1 MKVSPLNLK
10 TLAYTLDVEGF
21 GSRPVLQRCGLP
33 PLDALDENGEW
44 LPVQRLDELMAA
56 VMEATGDAGFGL
68 VAGKS
73 LALMRY
79 GVLAPV
85 ILASPTLRQLLADLE
100 QFAPLA
106 VEQSEVVLQDDAADT
121 RLLLRPV
128 VSSGAGGRFRTEF
141 VATTALQ
148 MLRFAGAQPADVR
161 EVAFTHACP
170 AGLLERYR
178 AAFGSG
184 LRFGQ
189 PSCSVRFDGALLDRP
204 LVMHDPVAYLAAR
217 ARVVAALA
225 AMKARCDLAERVR
238 QSLLK
243 AFPMQPTLTET
254 ARQLGM
260 SPRTLRRQLAG
271 LGTTHVELAQ
281 ECQTLKATQ
290 LLAEGRLSIKQIAGA
305 VGFTSVSSFHRAFR
319 RWTDATPLQWRD
331 DRRGA
336 GRATA
341 LRG

>member
-1 MKVSPLNLK
+1 MNVSPVNLK
-10 TLAYTLDVEGF
+10 TLAYTLDVEGYD
-21 GSRPVLQRCGLP
+21 SRPVLQRCGMP
-33 PLDALDENGEW
+33 ALDAIDEDGQW
-44 LPVQRLDELMAA
+44 VPVQHLDELMHA
-56 VMEATGDAGFGL
+56 VIDATGDPSFGL

-79 GVLAPV
+79 GVLAPL
-85 ILASPTLRQLLADLE
+85 ILVTPTLRTLLRDLE

-106 VEQSEVVLQDDAADT
+106 VEQSEVVLDETGAGP

-128 VSSGAGGRFRTEF
+128 VSHGPGGRFRTEF

-161 EVAFTHACP
+161 EVAFRHACP
-170 AGLLERYR
+170 PGMLERYR
-178 AAFGSG
+178 AAFGAG
-184 LRFGQ
+184 VCFEQRA
-189 PSCSVRFDGALLDRP
+189 CAVAFDAALLDRP

-217 ARVVAALA
+217 ARVEAALN
-225 AMKARCDLAERVR
+225 AMKARSDVAERAR

-260 SPRTLRRQLAG
+260 SPRTLRRQLAA

-281 ECQTLKATQ
+281 ECQSLMATR
-290 LLAEGRLSIKQIAGA
+290 LLSEGRLSLKQIASA
-305 VGFTSVSSFHRAFR
+305 VGFSSVSSFHRAFR
-319 RWTDATPLQWRD
+319 RWTDATPLQWRAD
-331 DRRGA
+331 SRSPARGA
-336 GRATA
+336 SLQG
-341 LRG
+341 